1 MTIISII
8 EDNATLRESWQDYL
22 TQQKEIEEVFGYET
36 IMQAVHSK
44 SLRESEIL
52 LLDIQLPE
60 INGIDGIP
68 LILKEN
74 PELKILMVSVLD
86 DEEHIF
92 NALKAGAVGYLDK
105 NIKPKDLLKSVQD
118 IIEGGSPIS
127 PLIAGKIVDFFKNQK
142 KEGTINLNKREKK
155 ILSLMIDGKTFAE
168 IGKIIYLSIDGVR
181 YHVRNIYYKLQVS
194 NKAEAISIA
203 IKRQLI

>member
-8 EDNATLRESWQDYL
+8 EDNTNLRNSWERFLNESDG
-22 TQQKEIEEVFGYET
+22 ISEVFGFET
-36 IMQAVHSK
+36 VREAVQSHH
-44 SLRESEIL
+44 LRETEIL

-60 INGIDGIP
+60 MNGIDGIP

-74 PELKILMVSVLD
+74 PEIKILMISILD

-105 NIKPKDLLKSVQD
+105 NIKPDDLLHSIQD

-127 PLIAGKIVDFFKNQK
+127 PLIAGKIVDFFKTDHK
-142 KEGTINLNKREKK
+142 RDKIELNKREKK
-155 ILSLMIDGKTFAE
+155 ILSLMIDGNTFAE
-168 IGKIIYLSIDGVR
+168 IGKIIYLSTDGVR
-181 YHVRNIYYKLQVS
+181 YHVRNIYYKLQVN

-203 IKRQLI
+203 IKRRLI

>member
-22 TQQKEIEEVFGYET
+22 THQKEIEEVFGYET

>member
-8 EDNATLRESWQDYL
+8 EDNAILRESWQDYL